1 MRPQLVTAFLF
12 GLLALP
18 ATASADAVTPAEQ
31 RGIPFSMA
39 DLSWIALGALLLLV
53 LSLALHA
60 IARHR
65 RRTHAAAAV
74 NVVPQRTEP

>member
-1 MRPQLVTAFLF
+1 MRTQLVTAFLV

-18 ATASADAVTPAEQ
+18 ATASADAFTSAEQ

-39 DLSWIALGALLLLV
+39 DLSWIALDALLLLV
-53 LSLALHA
+53 LSLTLQA

-65 RRTHAAAAV
+65 RRTRAAAV
-74 NVVPQRTEP
+74 SVAPQRTEP